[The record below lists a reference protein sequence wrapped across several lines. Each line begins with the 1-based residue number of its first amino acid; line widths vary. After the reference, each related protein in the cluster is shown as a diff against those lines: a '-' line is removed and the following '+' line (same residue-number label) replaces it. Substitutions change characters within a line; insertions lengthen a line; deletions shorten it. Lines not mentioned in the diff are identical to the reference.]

1 MPTVAK
7 TIWSQ
12 LGVPEDQH
20 VLEGTFV
27 QFLPE
32 GHEIGKVSW
41 CTFISCWLLVIYIA
55 MI

>member
-1 MPTVAK
+1 MPAVAMS
-7 TIWSQ
+7 IWSQ

-20 VLEGTFV
+20 VLEATFM

-41 CTFISCWLLVIYIA
+41 STLHDLVYVRG
-55 MI
+55 